1 MQLDG
6 KRSVRQTLV
15 ALTATLLGAGAVVA
29 ADQQQGKVESSV
41 LVYSETNR
49 VKATEAVGE
58 ITWNL
63 SNGRVATGK
72 VTFDALTG
80 ATPNGAVASDNIQ
93 TFTRPSGR
101 GQYYALPGQIPLDN
115 TFKDSRLALDGSIS
129 RPVGRMSTFTYGGH
143 LSTERDYQSLGAN
156 LGFSRDF
163 NKRNTT
169 LEISSAV
176 SFDRV
181 APHGGLPTPFSPLTQ
196 STSGGE
202 FDRGDDGARGTGT
215 TGSKTT
221 LDAVFGLTQILDRNT
236 IAQINYSFSH
246 VSGYLSDPYKILSI
260 VNNASSPTPGEPLS
274 YIYENRPG
282 SRTKSAF
289 FVHARRNF
297 WGSMLD
303 ASYRYYTDNWGLR
316 SNTIDLFFR
325 QKIFGQHAIQPHFRW
340 YRQNAA
346 DVYRAFLVDGQ
357 SLPQHASAD
366 YRLAAFHAYTVGLQ
380 YFLPAIDKAHFS
392 ITGEYYSQLGDR
404 SPPDAFGSLLNVK
417 LFPDMHVIMFRV
429 GCSYDL

>member
-1 MQLDG
+1 MQLEG
-6 KRSVRQTLV
+6 RTSVRQTVV
-15 ALTATLLGAGAVVA
+15 ALTATLLGAGAVTA
-29 ADQQQGKVESSV
+29 ADIQQGKVESSI

-49 VKATEAVGE
+49 VKATEGVGA

-63 SNGRVATGK
+63 PNGHVVTGK
-72 VTFDALTG
+72 ITFDALTG

-101 GQYYALPGQIPLDN
+101 GQYIALPGQIPLDD

-129 RPVGRMSTFTYGGH
+129 QPVGRMSTFTYGGH
-143 LSTERDYQSLGAN
+143 LSTELDYQSLGAN

-169 LEISSAV
+169 LELSGAISL
-176 SFDRV
+176 DRV
-181 APHGGLPTPFSPLTQ
+181 APHGGLPIPFAALTQ
-196 STSGGE
+196 SASGGE
-202 FDRGDDGARGTGT
+202 FAGGDDGVVGTGT

-236 IAQINYSFSH
+236 IAQVNYSFSR

-274 YIYENRPG
+274 YIYEGRPG
-282 SRTKSAF
+282 SRTKNAF

-316 SNTIDLFFR
+316 SKTVDLFFR
-325 QKIFGQHAIQPHFRW
+325 QKIVGQNAIQPHFRW
-340 YRQNAA
+340 YEQTAA
-346 DVYRAFLVDGQ
+346 DIYRAFLVDGQ
-357 SLPQHASAD
+357 PMPQHVSAD
-366 YRLAAFHAYTVGLQ
+366 YRLAAFHAYTIGLQ
-380 YFLPAIDKAHFS
+380 YFLPAMDKAHFS
-392 ITGEYYSQLGDR
+392 ITGEYYAQLGDR

-417 LFPDMHVIMFRV
+417 LFPDMHVIMVRV
-429 GCSYDL
+429 GCNYDL